1 MGKQFKMDAST
12 LLIAFSVIFSFSD
25 AQITVGD
32 NDRPNAPS
40 AGDVDS
46 RFFNIDFGN
55 ISLGGVA
62 ETAIGTTLGQ
72 LGTGFLQDCLGIGK
86 RSIIMDRLVNKR
98 SAQEGTGEI
107 TDADSRIISPQ
118 DVDQRLFC
126 LNNNNGGGGFGGFGG
141 KFFLFILVFSAK
153 RYSIICFNFLFIGS
167 SRPNCRT
174 CSCYNDNR
182 CYNTCDKCYQGYNNY
197 NTGGFSGNSG
207 GSSNFGSS
215 NSNYGNSNSGSGYT
229 NCNSCSCT
237 YSSSCRRSCY
247 KCNNSGGWRRD
258 GTDSSN
264 SGETSS
270 STTTSDNNGSGA
282 VNFGNA

>member
-1 MGKQFKMDAST
+1 MDAST
-12 LLIAFSVIFSFSD
+12 LLIAFSVIFSFCD

-40 AGDVDS
+40 EGDVDS

-126 LNNNNGGGGFGGFGG
+126 LNNNNNGGGG
-141 KFFLFILVFSAK
+141 S
-153 RYSIICFNFLFIGS
+153 
-167 SRPNCRT
+167 
-174 CSCYNDNR
+174 
-182 CYNTCDKCYQGYNNY
+182 
-197 NTGGFSGNSG
+197 GGFSGNSG
-207 GSSNFGSS
+207 GSSNFGSSNSNFGSS

-270 STTTSDNNGSGA
+270 STTTSDNGSGA

>member
-12 LLIAFSVIFSFSD
+12 LLIAFSVIFSFCD

-40 AGDVDS
+40 EGDVDS

-62 ETAIGTTLGQ
+62 ETALGTTLGN

-126 LNNNNGGGGFGGFGG
+126 LNNNNNGGGGFGGFG
-141 KFFLFILVFSAK
+141 
-153 RYSIICFNFLFIGS
+153 GS

-197 NTGGFSGNSG
+197 NTGGFSGNTG
-207 GSSNFGSS
+207 GSSNFGSSNSNFGSS

-270 STTTSDNNGSGA
+270 STTTSDDDGSGA

>member
-12 LLIAFSVIFSFSD
+12 LLIAFSVIFSFCD

-40 AGDVDS
+40 EGDVDS

-86 RSIIMDRLVNKR
+86 RSIIMDKLVNKR
-98 SAQEGTGEI
+98 SAQEGTGEV
-107 TDADSRIISPQ
+107 TDVDSRIIPG
-118 DVDQRLFC
+118 VNERIFC
-126 LNNNNGGGGFGGFGG
+126 TNNNNNGGYNGGGGFGGFGG
-141 KFFLFILVFSAK
+141 NNNL
-153 RYSIICFNFLFIGS
+153 
-167 SRPNCRT
+167 PNCNT

-197 NTGGFSGNSG
+197 NTGGFSNSGSNNYGNSNS
-207 GSSNFGSS
+207 GSSP
-215 NSNYGNSNSGSGYT
+215 NYGNSNSGSGYT

-247 KCNNSGGWRRD
+247 KCSNSSGGWRRD
-258 GTDSSN
+258 G
-264 SGETSS
+264 
-270 STTTSDNNGSGA
+270 A
-282 VNFGNA
+282 

>member
-12 LLIAFSVIFSFSD
+12 MLIAFSVIFSFCD

-40 AGDVDS
+40 EGDVDS

-62 ETAIGTTLGQ
+62 ETALGTTLGN
-72 LGTGFLQDCLGIGK
+72 LGTGFLQDCLGI
-86 RSIIMDRLVNKR
+86 
-98 SAQEGTGEI
+98 GEI

-126 LNNNNGGGGFGGFGG
+126 LNNNNNGGGGFGGFG
-141 KFFLFILVFSAK
+141 
-153 RYSIICFNFLFIGS
+153 GS

-215 NSNYGNSNSGSGYT
+215 NSNFGSSNSNYGNSNSNYGNSNSGSGYT

-237 YSSSCRRSCY
+237 YSSSCR
-247 KCNNSGGWRRD
+247 
-258 GTDSSN
+258 
-264 SGETSS
+264 
-270 STTTSDNNGSGA
+270 
-282 VNFGNA
+282 

>member
-12 LLIAFSVIFSFSD
+12 LLIAFSVIFSFCD

-40 AGDVDS
+40 EGDVDS

-62 ETAIGTTLGQ
+62 ETALGTTLGN

-98 SAQEGTGEI
+98 SAQEVTSEV

-118 DVDQRLFC
+118 DVNERIFC
-126 LNNNNGGGGFGGFGG
+126 TNNNN
-141 KFFLFILVFSAK
+141 
-153 RYSIICFNFLFIGS
+153 
-167 SRPNCRT
+167 
-174 CSCYNDNR
+174 CYNDNR

-197 NTGGFSGNSG
+197 NTGGFSSNSG
-207 GSSNFGSS
+207 GSNFGSS
-215 NSNYGNSNSGSGYT
+215 NNSYGNSNSGSSGYT

>member
-12 LLIAFSVIFSFSD
+12 LLIAFSVIFSFCD

-40 AGDVDS
+40 EGDVDS

-62 ETAIGTTLGQ
+62 ETALGTTLGN

-126 LNNNNGGGGFGGFGG
+126 LNNNNNGGGGFGGFG
-141 KFFLFILVFSAK
+141 
-153 RYSIICFNFLFIGS
+153 GS

-207 GSSNFGSS
+207 GSSFGSS
-215 NSNYGNSNSGSGYT
+215 NNNYGSSNSGSGYT

-247 KCNNSGGWRRD
+247 KCSNSSGGWRRD
-258 GTDSSN
+258 GAGDSSN
-264 SGETSS
+264 SGESS
-270 STTTSDNNGSGA
+270 SS
-282 VNFGNA
+282 

>member
-12 LLIAFSVIFSFSD
+12 LLIAFTVIFSSCN

-40 AGDVDS
+40 EGDVDS

-62 ETAIGTTLGQ
+62 ETALGTTLGN

-86 RSIIMDRLVNKR
+86 RSILMDRLVNKR

-126 LNNNNGGGGFGGFGG
+126 LNNNNNGGGGFGGFGG
-141 KFFLFILVFSAK
+141 AADPIAEHVAVIMIIAVTILVINVIK
-153 RYSIICFNFLFIGS
+153 DTIITILEDLVVIRVEVVTSEVVIATSEVVIAITEIVTVEVDIQIAIHVPVHIQALVEDLATNAITLVDGGEMELTAPILGKHLHLPPLQIIMAVVLLTLVMPKIFNL
-167 SRPNCRT
+167 PL
-174 CSCYNDNR
+174 
-182 CYNTCDKCYQGYNNY
+182 
-197 NTGGFSGNSG
+197 
-207 GSSNFGSS
+207 
-215 NSNYGNSNSGSGYT
+215 
-229 NCNSCSCT
+229 
-237 YSSSCRRSCY
+237 
-247 KCNNSGGWRRD
+247 
-258 GTDSSN
+258 
-264 SGETSS
+264 
-270 STTTSDNNGSGA
+270 
-282 VNFGNA
+282 

>member
-1 MGKQFKMDAST
+1 MGIKQFKMDVST
-12 LLIAFSVIFSFSD
+12 LLIAFSVIFSFCD

-40 AGDVDS
+40 EGDVDS

-62 ETAIGTTLGQ
+62 ETALGTTLGN

-126 LNNNNGGGGFGGFGG
+126 LNNNNNGGGGFGGFG
-141 KFFLFILVFSAK
+141 
-153 RYSIICFNFLFIGS
+153 GS

-207 GSSNFGSS
+207 GSSNFGST
-215 NSNYGNSNSGSGYT
+215 NS
-229 NCNSCSCT
+229 NSCSCT

-270 STTTSDNNGSGA
+270 STTTSDNGSGA

>member
-1 MGKQFKMDAST
+1 MGIKQFKMDAST
-12 LLIAFSVIFSFSD
+12 LLIAFSVIFSFCD

-40 AGDVDS
+40 EGDVDS

-62 ETAIGTTLGQ
+62 ETALGTTLGN

-126 LNNNNGGGGFGGFGG
+126 LNNNNNGGGGFGGFG
-141 KFFLFILVFSAK
+141 
-153 RYSIICFNFLFIGS
+153 GS

-174 CSCYNDNR
+174 CSCYNA
-182 CYNTCDKCYQGYNNY
+182 CDKCYQGYNNY

-247 KCNNSGGWRRD
+247 KCN
-258 GTDSSN
+258 
-264 SGETSS
+264 
-270 STTTSDNNGSGA
+270 
-282 VNFGNA
+282 

>member
-12 LLIAFSVIFSFSD
+12 LLIAFSVIFSFCD

-40 AGDVDS
+40 EGDVDS

-62 ETAIGTTLGQ
+62 ETALGTTLGN

-98 SAQEGTGEI
+98 SAQEGTDEI

-126 LNNNNGGGGFGGFGG
+126 LNNNNNGGGGFGGFG
-141 KFFLFILVFSAK
+141 
-153 RYSIICFNFLFIGS
+153 GS

-182 CYNTCDKCYQGYNNY
+182 YY

-207 GSSNFGSS
+207 GSSNFGSSNSNFGSS

-258 GTDSSN
+258 GTDS
-264 SGETSS
+264 
-270 STTTSDNNGSGA
+270 
-282 VNFGNA
+282 

>member
-1 MGKQFKMDAST
+1 MGIKQFKMDVST
-12 LLIAFSVIFSFSD
+12 LLIAFSVIFSFCD

-40 AGDVDS
+40 EGDVDS

-62 ETAIGTTLGQ
+62 ETALGTTLGQ

-126 LNNNNGGGGFGGFGG
+126 LNNN
-141 KFFLFILVFSAK
+141 
-153 RYSIICFNFLFIGS
+153 
-167 SRPNCRT
+167 
-174 CSCYNDNR
+174 DNR

-197 NTGGFSGNSG
+197 NTGGFSGNTG
-207 GSSNFGSS
+207 GSSNFGSSNSNYGSS

-270 STTTSDNNGSGA
+270 STTTSDNGSGA

>member
-1 MGKQFKMDAST
+1 MGIKQFKMEASA
-12 LLIAFSVIFSFSD
+12 LIIAFSVIFSFCD
-25 AQITVGD
+25 AQITVD
-32 NDRPNAPS
+32 ENDRPTVPAE
-40 AGDVDS
+40 GDVDS
-46 RFFNIDFGN
+46 RFFNIDFGHIN
-55 ISLGGVA
+55 LGGIA
-62 ETAIGTTLGQ
+62 ETALGTTLGN

-126 LNNNNGGGGFGGFGG
+126 LNNNNNGGGGFGGFG
-141 KFFLFILVFSAK
+141 
-153 RYSIICFNFLFIGS
+153 GS

-182 CYNTCDKCYQGYNNY
+182 CYNTCDKCYQGYSNY

-207 GSSNFGSS
+207 GSS

-270 STTTSDNNGSGA
+270 STTTSDNGSGA

>member
-1 MGKQFKMDAST
+1 MGKQFKMEASA
-12 LLIAFSVIFSFSD
+12 LLIAFSVIFSFCD

-40 AGDVDS
+40 EGDVDS

-98 SAQEGTGEI
+98 SAQEGTCEI

-126 LNNNNGGGGFGGFGG
+126 LNNNNNGGGGFGGF
-141 KFFLFILVFSAK
+141 
-153 RYSIICFNFLFIGS
+153 
-167 SRPNCRT
+167 
-174 CSCYNDNR
+174 
-182 CYNTCDKCYQGYNNY
+182 
-197 NTGGFSGNSG
+197 TGGFSGNSG
-207 GSSNFGSS
+207 GSSNFGSSNSNYGNS

-270 STTTSDNNGSGA
+270 STTTSDNNASGA

>member
-12 LLIAFSVIFSFSD
+12 LLIAFSVIFSSCD

-40 AGDVDS
+40 EGDVDS

-62 ETAIGTTLGQ
+62 ETALGTTLGN

-126 LNNNNGGGGFGGFGG
+126 LNNNNNGGGGFGGFG
-141 KFFLFILVFSAK
+141 
-153 RYSIICFNFLFIGS
+153 GS

-174 CSCYNDNR
+174 CSCHGDNR
-182 CYNTCDKCYQGYNNY
+182 CYNTCDKCYQGYNNHG
-197 NTGGFSGNSG
+197 TGGFSGNSG
-207 GSSNFGSS
+207 GSSNFGSSNSNFGSSNSNYGNS

-237 YSSSCRRSCY
+237 YSSSCRRSFY

>member
-12 LLIAFSVIFSFSD
+12 LLIAFSVIFLFCD

-40 AGDVDS
+40 EGDVDS
-46 RFFNIDFGN
+46 RFFNINFGN

-107 TDADSRIISPQ
+107 TNADSRIISPQ

-126 LNNNNGGGGFGGFGG
+126 LNNNNNGGGGFGGFG
-141 KFFLFILVFSAK
+141 
-153 RYSIICFNFLFIGS
+153 GS

-197 NTGGFSGNSG
+197 NTGGFSGNTG
-207 GSSNFGSS
+207 GNSNFGNS

>member
-12 LLIAFSVIFSFSD
+12 LLIAFSVIFSFCD
-25 AQITVGD
+25 AQITVD
-32 NDRPNAPS
+32 ENDRPNVPAE
-40 AGDVDS
+40 GDGDS

-55 ISLGGVA
+55 INLGGIA
-62 ETAIGTTLGQ
+62 ETALGTTLGN

-98 SAQEGTGEI
+98 SAQEVTGEV

-118 DVDQRLFC
+118 DVNERIFC
-126 LNNNNGGGGFGGFGG
+126 TNNNNGYNGGGGFGGFGG
-141 KFFLFILVFSAK
+141 S
-153 RYSIICFNFLFIGS
+153 N
-167 SRPNCRT
+167 RPNCRT

-207 GSSNFGSS
+207 GSSFGSS
-215 NSNYGNSNSGSGYT
+215 NNNYGSSNSGSGYT

-247 KCNNSGGWRRD
+247 KCSNSSGGWRRD
-258 GTDSSN
+258 GAGDSSN
-264 SGETSS
+264 SGESSS
-270 STTTSDNNGSGA
+270 STTSNNGGA

>member
-1 MGKQFKMDAST
+1 MG
-12 LLIAFSVIFSFSD
+12 VIFSFCN
-25 AQITVGD
+25 AQLTVDD

-40 AGDVDS
+40 EGDVDS

-62 ETAIGTTLGQ
+62 ETTLGTTLGN

-98 SAQEGTGEI
+98 SAQETTDEI

-118 DVDQRLFC
+118 DVDQRIFC
-126 LNNNNGGGGFGGFGG
+126 LNNNNNGGGGFGGFGG
-141 KFFLFILVFSAK
+141 GF
-153 RYSIICFNFLFIGS
+153 GG
-167 SRPNCRT
+167 RPNCRT

-207 GSSNFGSS
+207 GSSFGSS
-215 NSNYGNSNSGSGYT
+215 NNNYGSSNSYGNSNSGSSGYT

-247 KCNNSGGWRRD
+247 KCSNSSGGWRRD
-258 GTDSSN
+258 GAGDSSN
-264 SGETSS
+264 SGESFNSGETI
-270 STTTSDNNGSGA
+270 TTSDNGDA

>member
-1 MGKQFKMDAST
+1 MGKQFKMYTST
-12 LLIAFSVIFSFSD
+12 LLIAFSVIFLFSN
-25 AQITVGD
+25 AQITVD
-32 NDRPNAPS
+32 ENDRPNVPAE
-40 AGDVDS
+40 GDVDS

-55 ISLGGVA
+55 INLGGIA
-62 ETAIGTTLGQ
+62 ETALGTTLGN

-98 SAQEGTGEI
+98 SAQEVTGEV

-118 DVDQRLFC
+118 DVNERIFC
-126 LNNNNGGGGFGGFGG
+126 TNNNNGYNGGGGFGGFGG
-141 KFFLFILVFSAK
+141 S
-153 RYSIICFNFLFIGS
+153 N
-167 SRPNCRT
+167 RPNCRT

-207 GSSNFGSS
+207 GSSFGSS
-215 NSNYGNSNSGSGYT
+215 NNNYGSNSYGNSNSGSGYT

-270 STTTSDNNGSGA
+270 STTTSDNGSGA

>member
-12 LLIAFSVIFSFSD
+12 LLIAFSVIFSFCD
-25 AQITVGD
+25 AQITVD
-32 NDRPNAPS
+32 ENDRPTVPAE
-40 AGDVDS
+40 GDVDS

-62 ETAIGTTLGQ
+62 ETALGTTLGQ
-72 LGTGFLQDCLGIGK
+72 RGTGFLQDCLGIGK

-98 SAQEGTGEI
+98 SAQEVTGEV

-118 DVDQRLFC
+118 DVNERIFC
-126 LNNNNGGGGFGGFGG
+126 TNNNNGYNGGGGFGGFGG
-141 KFFLFILVFSAK
+141 S
-153 RYSIICFNFLFIGS
+153 N
-167 SRPNCRT
+167 RPNCRT

-207 GSSNFGSS
+207 GSSNFGSSNSNFGSS

-264 SGETSS
+264 SGEISS

>member
-12 LLIAFSVIFSFSD
+12 LLIAFSVIFLFCD

-40 AGDVDS
+40 EGDVDS

-55 ISLGGVA
+55 ISLGGAA

-126 LNNNNGGGGFGGFGG
+126 LNNNNNGGGGFGGFG
-141 KFFLFILVFSAK
+141 
-153 RYSIICFNFLFIGS
+153 GS

-174 CSCYNDNR
+174 CS

-197 NTGGFSGNSG
+197 NTGGFSGNTG
-207 GSSNFGSS
+207 GNSNFGSS

-270 STTTSDNNGSGA
+270 STTTSDNGSGA

>member
-1 MGKQFKMDAST
+1 MGKQFKMDASI
-12 LLIAFSVIFSFSD
+12 LLITFSVIFSFCD

-40 AGDVDS
+40 EGDVDS

-62 ETAIGTTLGQ
+62 ETALGTTLGN

-98 SAQEGTGEI
+98 SAQEGTGEV

-118 DVDQRLFC
+118 DVDQRIFC
-126 LNNNNGGGGFGGFGG
+126 LNNNNNGGGGFGGFGG
-141 KFFLFILVFSAK
+141 
-153 RYSIICFNFLFIGS
+153 
-167 SRPNCRT
+167 RPNCRT

-215 NSNYGNSNSGSGYT
+215 NSGSGYT

-247 KCNNSGGWRRD
+247 KCN
-258 GTDSSN
+258 
-264 SGETSS
+264 
-270 STTTSDNNGSGA
+270 
-282 VNFGNA
+282 

>member
-12 LLIAFSVIFSFSD
+12 LLIAFSVIFSFCD

-40 AGDVDS
+40 EGDVDS

-126 LNNNNGGGGFGGFGG
+126 LNNNNNGGGGFGGFG
-141 KFFLFILVFSAK
+141 
-153 RYSIICFNFLFIGS
+153 GS

-197 NTGGFSGNSG
+197 NTGGSSGNSG
-207 GSSNFGSS
+207 GSSNF
-215 NSNYGNSNSGSGYT
+215 GNSNSGSGYT

>member
-12 LLIAFSVIFSFSD
+12 LLIAFSVIFSFCD

-40 AGDVDS
+40 EGDVDS

-62 ETAIGTTLGQ
+62 ETALGTTLGN

-126 LNNNNGGGGFGGFGG
+126 LNNNNNGGGGFGGFG
-141 KFFLFILVFSAK
+141 
-153 RYSIICFNFLFIGS
+153 GS

-215 NSNYGNSNSGSGYT
+215 NSNFGSSNSNYGNSNSGSGYT

-247 KCNNSGGWRRD
+247 KCNNTGGWRRD

-270 STTTSDNNGSGA
+270 STTTSDNGSGA

>member
-1 MGKQFKMDAST
+1 MGKQFKMDASA
-12 LLIAFSVIFSFSD
+12 LLIAFSVIFSFCD
-25 AQITVGD
+25 DQITVGD

-126 LNNNNGGGGFGGFGG
+126 LNNNNNGGGGFGGFG
-141 KFFLFILVFSAK
+141 
-153 RYSIICFNFLFIGS
+153 GS

-207 GSSNFGSS
+207 GSSNS
-215 NSNYGNSNSGSGYT
+215 NFGNSNSGSGYT

-247 KCNNSGGWRRD
+247 K
-258 GTDSSN
+258 
-264 SGETSS
+264 
-270 STTTSDNNGSGA
+270 
-282 VNFGNA
+282 